1 MVSPRDVVSVAIGF
15 EIGPTLGTTT
25 LVLNDPIRG
34 LLDTGELGE
43 ENSFV
48 TVTDDVRSITIE
60 RGAQRIDSPV
70 IRYEAGHGMVT
81 LDNVSRDYDP
91 ENLNGPYVAAGVSQ
105 VIPTRPIVIS
115 GSYGGTDYRLIT
127 AYIDNWDLDWNGD
140 SWAQVAVPFTD
151 GFGILSQTDRTAVA
165 AVGSGEDTGARI
177 GRILD
182 TTDWPSAD
190 RDIDTGDATLLATTL
205 EGPALE
211 ELQLAADSEI
221 GELYVNGS
229 GVLVFRNRSA
239 IFDDVRSNTSQA
251 TFGDGGGAELFYM
264 HNGAKFSTDRE
275 TLYNKVIAQR
285 TGGSEVT
292 VNDGTS
298 QGAHRIKTWTKTD
311 LVLADD
317 SQVTDYANFILQL
330 SKDPENRF
338 TELVIKPLRDPD
350 TLFPEVL
357 GREIGDRITVIRRPP
372 GGGDPIERDCFI
384 RGIKHEIT
392 ISDWTTTFVL
402 QSATKYVFFTL
413 DDAIK
418 GVLDQNA
425 LGF

>member
-1 MVSPRDVVSVAIGF
+1 MVSPRDIVSVAIGF
-15 EIGPTLGTTT
+15 EIGPTLGTDA
-25 LVLNDPIRG
+25 LVLNDPVRG
-34 LLDTGELGE
+34 LLDTGQLGE

-48 TVTDDVRSITIE
+48 TVTDDIRSITIE

-70 IRYEAGHGMVT
+70 IRYEAGHGLIT
-81 LDNVSRDYDP
+81 LDNANRAYDP

-127 AYIDNWDLDWNGD
+127 AFIDNWDLDWNGD

-151 GFGILSQTDRTAVA
+151 GFGILSQTDRGAVA
-165 AVGSGEDTGARI
+165 PVGSGENSGARI

-182 TTDWPSAD
+182 SAEWPSAD
-190 RDIDTGDATLLATTL
+190 RDIDTGDATLGETTL

-211 ELQLAADSEI
+211 ELQLVADSEI

-229 GVLVFRNRSA
+229 GVVVFRNRSA
-239 IFDDVRSNTSQA
+239 IFDETRSNTIQA
-251 TFGDGGGAELFYM
+251 TFGDGGGSELFYA
-264 HNGAKFSTDRE
+264 HNGAKFSADRE
-275 TLYNKVIAQR
+275 TLYNRIIAQR
-285 TGGSEVT
+285 TGGTEVIAE
-292 VNDGTS
+292 DGTS
-298 QGAHRIKTWTKTD
+298 QGTHRIKTWTKTD
-311 LVLADD
+311 LILEDDTQVSGYAD
-317 SQVTDYANFILQL
+317 FILQL

-350 TLFPEVL
+350 TLFPEIL
-357 GREIGDRITVIRRPP
+357 GREIGDRIKVIRRPP
-372 GGGDPIERDCFI
+372 GGGDPIERECFI
-384 RGIKHEIT
+384 RGIKHDIT
-392 ISDWTTTFVL
+392 LSDWTTTFVL

-413 DDAIK
+413 DDVIK